1 MKKTIICCLI
11 LLAMVLAGCNGD
23 GNTPADTTPSPVV
36 TTPAPVEETTPAETT
51 PAETTPAETTTEAP
65 VETTT
70 PAPETTPAPVETTAP
85 SASDEVKVEYMIGTI
100 SGAAGLDTGN
110 TKRFRCI
117 DFIPVGDF
125 TAITIG
131 DGYYLTWFAYDKDYT
146 YLGNGSNTY
155 PTLPEKGVWLA
166 LGADITAAEILAWN
180 ADTAY
185 VRFAVKRADEGKL
198 DLDNDVPISEIKVVK

>member
-1 MKKTIICCLI
+1 MKKIIICCLI
-11 LLAMVLAGCNGD
+11 LAALVLMGCNSEAD
-23 GNTPADTTPSPVV
+23 TPADTTPAAVQ
-36 TTPAPVEETTPAETT
+36 TTPAPVETT

-65 VETTT
+65 VETT
-70 PAPETTPAPVETTAP
+70 PAETTTEAPAETTPAETAP
-85 SASDEVKVEYMIGTI
+85 AITGEEVKVEYMIGTI
-100 SGAAGLDTGN
+100 SGAGGIDTTN

-117 DFIPVGDF
+117 DFISIGDF

-166 LGADITAAEILAWN
+166 LGADVTADEILAWN
-180 ADTAY
+180 ADTAF
-185 VRFAVKRADEGKL
+185 VRFAVKRADDGKL
-198 DLDNDVPISEIKVVK
+198 DIEMDVDISEIKVVK